1 MNPVKFLRDVG
12 SCVGDTIIGTCD
24 LIGKSCSSLW
34 QASCCG
40 EPDLDEGMMD
50 EVIRRIDAY
59 KLYVKGLEEENSML
73 KQQIDYMGKMHH
85 ENQSPEENRES
96 NEREGN

>member
-24 LIGKSCSSLW
+24 LIVKSCSSLW

-96 NEREGN
+96 NEREEN